1 MIQGKNFY
9 GQSSSYIKPYP
20 FFMSLAIARLL
31 YIEIGQVVHS
41 RLIKMSSGLAQAR
54 DVTRWSVFWL
64 AGFLD
69 SIDTNALMPFK
80 IKRVSIQKGG
90 NIKLVG

>member
-1 MIQGKNFY
+1 
-9 GQSSSYIKPYP
+9 
-20 FFMSLAIARLL
+20 MSLAIARLL

-90 NIKLVG
+90 NIKLFWYII

>member
-1 MIQGKNFY
+1 
-9 GQSSSYIKPYP
+9 
-20 FFMSLAIARLL
+20 MSLAIARLL
-31 YIEIGQVVHS
+31 YIVIGQVVHS
-41 RLIKMSSGLAQAR
+41 RLIKMSSSLAQ
-54 DVTRWSVFWL
+54 DGDGTKWSVFWL

-69 SIDTNALMPFK
+69 SIDSNSLMPFK